1 MLIVQDRCDPS
12 IVTGICRH
20 DGTINLEMLCT
31 RKYCW
36 SFTVFVHKL
45 CCCNAHD
52 ARQSTCKFDN
62 RTGEVAM
69 VASDDVMS
77 YLCYDNLLIDYIRWL
92 WWNKVVRGSCTCSLV
107 STVQLGCGNVS
118 STVQLECGN
127 LASTVQLRCGN
138 LASTV
143 QLGRGNL
150 HPLYSGC
157 QISTSLLCVCRV
169 TLRRV
174 LALHSVEAAARVR
187 KMCHSAKE
195 LASSHRSLKITIWPG
210 AWEVFKNC
218 VHVELSSASYVA
230 LV

>member
-1 MLIVQDRCDPS
+1 M
-12 IVTGICRH
+12 VT
-20 DGTINLEMLCT
+20 N
-31 RKYCW
+31 
-36 SFTVFVHKL
+36 
-45 CCCNAHD
+45 
-52 ARQSTCKFDN
+52 
-62 RTGEVAM
+62 
-69 VASDDVMS
+69 DDVMW

-127 LASTVQLRCGN
+127 LVSTVQLECENLASTVQLRCGNLASTVQLECGN

-174 LALHSVEAAARVR
+174 LALHSIEAAARVR

-195 LASSHRSLKITIWPG
+195 LASSHRSLKITI
-210 AWEVFKNC
+210 
-218 VHVELSSASYVA
+218 
-230 LV
+230 